1 MSVNS
6 LIIGEYFRKILKKF
20 VNKGNNKCI
29 MIILSSPDFSV
40 SAQEAKWK
48 GFVIIEKKQ
57 SSKQVEIFVVS
68 ESEWRQ
74 HSNLRCQ

>member
-1 MSVNS
+1 
-6 LIIGEYFRKILKKF
+6 
-20 VNKGNNKCI
+20 

-57 SSKQVEIFVVS
+57 SSKQVEIFVVGARAVS
-68 ESEWRQ
+68 DWRQ